1 MEYGLWSSPAGA
13 RARARQAVTW
23 MGVIEAESEIGGR
36 ESGRDRGSWLARHC
50 SPTVGQNILTTLKT
64 QQCAIQEV
72 CLFSNH
78 AQQSSILLLLSC
90 HSHIPWNIVS
100 DFSLSSSFLLRY
112 RSWLLGLFLLTR
124 PHLVV
129 PALVPLPGVAM
140 VRVPHSPT
148 PRTFQTIVVGHGTR
162 MNGKE
167 TGPSMT
173 ETVPRMTTVGVVAA
187 AVLASTRVRS
197 RSCPISPFNSLL

>member
-1 MEYGLWSSPAGA
+1 MKS
-13 RARARQAVTW
+13 
-23 MGVIEAESEIGGR
+23 AE
-36 ESGRDRGSWLARHC
+36 ESGRDRGAWLARHC

-64 QQCAIQEV
+64 YQCAIQEV

-78 AQQSSILLLLSC
+78 AQHSSILLLSC

-124 PHLVV
+124 PHLVA
-129 PALVPLPGVAM
+129 PAPVPLPEVAM

-148 PRTFQTIVVGHGTR
+148 PRTFQTIVVEYGTR
-162 MNGKE
+162 MNGTE
-167 TGPSMT
+167 TGQSMT
-173 ETVPRMTTVGVVAA
+173 ETVLRMTMVGVVAV

-197 RSCPISPFNSLL
+197 RSCPISPSNSPL